1 MGPEVDSMEEQ
12 QFVEINLTVFL
23 LDLYFVLFF

>member
-12 QFVEINLTVFL
+12 QSVEINLTVFL